1 MKMAIRDG
9 TVYLKDLTPEQI
21 ARIKSWNC
29 MKWNRQLQ
37 MMIGELSMDVLDRLS
52 RMVIRLPPAAEEIRQ
67 GMKLRQAAV
76 DAERTA
82 PDPKP
87 LARYP
92 VKKNLY
98 SHQVRAANM
107 ALRRSEG
114 TRAGKPAGGRLGR
127 RHGPLRPPGGSGDP
141 GRRPG
146 GL

>member
-52 RMVIRLPPAAEEIRQ
+52 RMVRLPPAAEEIRQ
-67 GMKLRQAAV
+67 EMKLRQAAV

-87 LARYP
+87 LAKYP

-107 ALRRSEG
+107 ALLVFE
-114 TRAGKPAGGRLGR
+114 AA
-127 RHGPLRPPGGSGDP
+127 DP
-141 GRRPG
+141 GLVLGARG
-146 GL
+146 GTA

>member
-52 RMVIRLPPAAEEIRQ
+52 RMVRLPPAAEEIRQ

-107 ALRRSEG
+107 ALLVFEAADPDLVLGARGG
-114 TRAGKPAGGRLGR
+114 TA
-127 RHGPLRPPGGSGDP
+127 
-141 GRRPG
+141 
-146 GL
+146 

>member
-52 RMVIRLPPAAEEIRQ
+52 RMVRLPPAAEEICQ

-92 VKKNLY
+92 VKKKLY

-107 ALRRSEG
+107 ALLVFEAADPDLVLGARGG
-114 TRAGKPAGGRLGR
+114 T
-127 RHGPLRPPGGSGDP
+127 S
-141 GRRPG
+141 
-146 GL
+146 

>member
-1 MKMAIRDG
+1 
-9 TVYLKDLTPEQI
+9 
-21 ARIKSWNC
+21 

-52 RMVIRLPPAAEEIRQ
+52 RMVRLPPAAEEIRQ

-107 ALRRSEG
+107 ALLVFEAADPDLVLGARGG
-114 TRAGKPAGGRLGR
+114 TA
-127 RHGPLRPPGGSGDP
+127 
-141 GRRPG
+141 
-146 GL
+146 